1 MTTALAELPPVY
13 AAHARHVLA
22 SIEAGRRPTQAPP
35 AKYATARTP
44 SNPTLGQAAARTSLA
59 LGEPFMP
66 WQQLVADVALELDPA
81 RPGCWRYPLVVF
93 SVPRQAG
100 KTTLMRAIRTTVA
113 TVRRNRIILMTAQT
127 GKDAKKQ
134 WNKLVTRAT
143 AQDSPLA
150 PFTAVRQS
158 QGSEALTLP
167 NGSAISPFAPTP
179 KSVHGDTVHMWD
191 IDEAWAF
198 SADEGQAL
206 IDALDPTQIT
216 VPDRQAFLFSTQ
228 GTADSAWW
236 AEYVEA
242 GRAATADPASR
253 MAYFEWSAPTDE
265 DGAPIEPYAPET
277 VASFHPAVGHTQA
290 LPDLMDKAKGPAA
303 VWRRAYLNLQPGKD
317 AAASASGIDLGAWG
331 ELGLAE
337 HGGGSLD
344 VPAGAVVSIG
354 YAVAG
359 DRSGASI
366 WAAWPHETPQGQR
379 THLQL
384 VASQPGAA
392 WLPGALVEL
401 QRALAPRVIVAN
413 DGGLTRN
420 ATAEARRL
428 GVQVTAYGVRDYTE
442 ASTGLVAA
450 VADGDLTHDAT
461 QAIAD
466 AIEVAVLKPMG
477 GSRGYD
483 ERASGGPI
491 DHLQA
496 ALVAHHAA
504 QAATPTIQLF

>member
-1 MTTALAELPPVY
+1 MSTTLAELPAAY
-13 AAHARHVLA
+13 AEHARHVLA
-22 SIEAGRRPTQAPP
+22 SIEAGRRPTLAPP

-44 SNPTLGQAAARTSLA
+44 SNQTLGPAAARTSLA

-66 WQQLVADVALELDPA
+66 WQQLVADVALELDPD
-81 RPGCWRYPLVVF
+81 RPGCWRYPLVVIT
-93 SVPRQAG
+93 VPRQAG

-113 TVRRNRIILMTAQT
+113 LVRARRVILMTAQT

-134 WNKLVTRAT
+134 WNKLVARAT
-143 AQDSPLA
+143 DRQSPLA
-150 PFTAVRQS
+150 PFAAVRQS

-179 KSVHGDTVHMWD
+179 KSVHGDTVHLWD

-236 AEYVEA
+236 AEYVAA
-242 GRAATADPASR
+242 GRAATADPTAR

-265 DGAPIEPYAPET
+265 DGAPIEPYAPDT

-303 VWRRAYLNLQPGKD
+303 VWQRAYLNLAPGKG
-317 AAASASGIDLGAWG
+317 AANASGIDPAGWA
-331 ELGLAE
+331 ELGLPE
-337 HGGGSLD
+337 HGGGAQPR
-344 VPAGAVVSIG
+344 PAGAQVSIG

-366 WAAWPHETPQGQR
+366 WAAWPAGER

-401 QRALAPRVIVAN
+401 QRTLAPRVIVAN

-428 GVQVTAYGVRDYTE
+428 GVQVTTYGVRDYTE
-442 ASTGLVAA
+442 ASTALVAA
-450 VADGDLTHDAT
+450 VADGELSHDGA
-461 QAIAD
+461 QGLAD
-466 AIEVAVLKPMG
+466 AIDVAVLRPMG

-483 ERASGGPI
+483 ARASGGPI